1 MKERQQKNEQRR
13 MNKKIFSHS
22 FKGIKCQVRL
32 LYHGIR
38 LSMNMNKKKYVIDFG
53 DKIMS
58 HIHAANL
65 KVPFISKYDYN
76 ARLR

>member
-1 MKERQQKNEQRR
+1 MDLLNKKEWKKGKKRERR
-13 MNKKIFSHS
+13 MENIFSHS

-38 LSMNMNKKKYVIDFG
+38 LSMDMNKKVCNRFWWQDNV
-53 DKIMS
+53 S

-65 KVPFISKYDYN
+65 
-76 ARLR
+76 